1 MKIHTPICVKIL
13 LYLLQSHKDFD
24 DARVNAFVCDPTVDD
39 LIQHISP
46 SSVDVVTMVLDK
58 SFLL

>member
-1 MKIHTPICVKIL
+1 MQIQTLIRVKSL

-46 SSVDVVTMVLDK
+46 SSVDVVTMVLNQ
-58 SFLL
+58 SFFL